1 MKTKKKTWIEQTT
14 EEVETIWM
22 KWERMIKMK
31 NVAKYKFKTLLR
43 EVMGVTLWQKAV
55 LQGKFM

>member
-1 MKTKKKTWIEQTT
+1 
-14 EEVETIWM
+14 M

-43 EVMGVTLWQKAV
+43 EVMGVTL
-55 LQGKFM
+55 